1 MTTAGLPPTT
11 LVDVTRHEAV
21 ATICLADPERRNAL
35 NNTLVDEVVAVVDA
49 LEADGTTQAVVVT
62 GTGKAFCAGANLSEL
77 GASREQGL
85 RHIYQG
91 FLRIADSPLVSVAA
105 VNGPAVG
112 AGMNLALACDIRVAA
127 RSARFDTRFLALGIG
142 PGGGH
147 TWWLQ
152 RLVGPQAAAAMVLC
166 GEVLDADDAHRLGL
180 VWQVT
185 DDADVV
191 ATAQQLAAAAA
202 SAPAELLAR
211 TKATLAATS
220 AGSHADALETE
231 LATQVWSMD
240 QPAFA
245 ERLADLQRRIT
256 SAG

>member
-1 MTTAGLPPTT
+1 MTTAALPATT
-11 LVDVTRHEAV
+11 VVDVSRDQAV
-21 ATICLADPERRNAL
+21 ATVRLNDPERRNAL
-35 NNTLVDEVVAVVDA
+35 NNTLVDEIVAVVDA

-62 GTGKAFCAGANLSEL
+62 GTGKAFCAGANLTEL
-77 GASREQGL
+77 GASRAQGL

-112 AGMNLALACDIRVAA
+112 AGMNLALACDIRVA
-127 RSARFDTRFLALGIG
+127 SPQARFDTRFLALGIG

-166 GEVLDADDAHRLGL
+166 GEVLDADDALRLGL
-180 VWQVT
+180 VWGVS
-185 DDADVV
+185 DDPV
-191 ATAQQLAAAAA
+191 AAARDLAGAAA

-211 TKATLAATS
+211 TKATLAATAS
-220 AGSHADALETE
+220 GSHGDALETE
-231 LATQVWSMD
+231 LVTQVWSMD

-245 ERLADLQRRIT
+245 ERLAALQNRI
-256 SAG
+256 SSER